1 MSDLSLAL
9 TLLGASLSAAL
20 AYLPMTVRAPSIL
33 RSVFKTVPVALL
45 AVIAWWQGGSW
56 VLVAAFVASAMG
68 DLALSRDGKIA
79 FLTGMIS
86 FAVAHLAYLVVFL
99 PFYGGVT
106 VCWWRWQVSWRSPC
120 GATQANYAG
129 RFWATSH

>member
-45 AVIAWWQGGSW
+45 AVIAWWQGALGSW
-56 VLVAAFVASAMG
+56 
-68 DLALSRDGKIA
+68 SRPLWPAPWAIW
-79 FLTGMIS
+79 
-86 FAVAHLAYLVVFL
+86 HCR
-99 PFYGGVT
+99 VT
-106 VCWWRWQVSWRSPC
+106 EKSRFSPE
-120 GATQANYAG
+120 
-129 RFWATSH
+129 